1 MKKTLI
7 TMAVVLVAQAS
18 PALSATELI
27 KEHDYIYNYDEE
39 AKSMNDDVFVVCGDC
54 KDSQLNPIYN
64 VTVRYSTN
72 TEDQISAGD
81 VKPQIEDKTKTPSLL
96 GVVNFTFDSHRLS
109 KASKSQLNTLDFKNK
124 KIVIDGFTC
133 TIGRSKYNLSLSK
146 KRARTVADY
155 LISKGVSV
163 LKISG
168 FGESGKYKKKP
179 LNRRVEIW
187 HNEPK

>member
-64 VTVRYSTN
+64 VTVRYSSR
-72 TEDQISAGD
+72 TEDQIDAD
-81 VKPQIEDKTKTPSLL
+81 NVKPQMEDRSKTPSLSS
-96 GVVNFTFDSHRLS
+96 VINFSFDSYRLS
-109 KASKSQLNTLDFKNK
+109 KASKNQLDSVDLKGK
-124 KIVIDGFTC
+124 KVVIDGFTC
-133 TIGRSKYNLSLSK
+133 TIGRSKYNLTLSK

-168 FGESGKYKKKP
+168 LGESSKYKNKP